1 MDLWDEIDD
10 ESAIDTALSQDD
22 VTIKD
27 LLAIPEFLQEISDL
41 NENLMEYLST
51 VDRWIELV
59 QFIKNPSGDEIEFY
73 KFPHVA
79 AEAFKCYPAKKVS
92 KIAKSSL
99 FDVIFDILNLP
110 CPMENRIAEYF
121 AVMLSVF
128 VEHAPK
134 ETYKYVSEHSE
145 TIIKGLYKHFNCVG
159 MVDAFRFLLDLPI
172 AKGSSEPWWH
182 TSSAIIDPLV
192 DCLKNPLMNMSKYTM
207 LFVNSIIQRAT
218 VSVPGEPE
226 RTSVSLL
233 PVLCSVEFIQKL
245 FTIIEDKEVCEHCK
259 RDTFKILSRM
269 FWKKLPDVE
278 YGLGGED
285 GCLHTLGLDDRLRLQ
300 QGTISKE
307 LLVPVME
314 ELAKHYDSI
323 YALLCI
329 EPETTVPTP
338 YHPAVKR
345 CGDLR
350 LSIFECF
357 AHFISNPFMLPALIQ
372 QFIEKV

>member
-1 MDLWDEIDD
+1 M
-10 ESAIDTALSQDD
+10 
-22 VTIKD
+22 VR
-27 LLAIPEFLQEISDL
+27 
-41 NENLMEYLST
+41 ST
-51 VDRWIELV
+51 VLV
-59 QFIKNPSGDEIEFY
+59 CHPLVIRFIKNPSGDEIEFY

-110 CPMENRIAEYF
+110 CPMENRYLLPIPTSFPRIAEYF

-172 AKGSSEPWWH
+172 ASMDTWKPLNVVEGSSEPWWH

-218 VSVPGEPE
+218 VSVYFLL
-226 RTSVSLL
+226 SL
-233 PVLCSVEFIQKL
+233 
-245 FTIIEDKEVCEHCK
+245 
-259 RDTFKILSRM
+259 M
-269 FWKKLPDVE
+269 
-278 YGLGGED
+278 
-285 GCLHTLGLDDRLRLQ
+285 
-300 QGTISKE
+300 
-307 LLVPVME
+307 
-314 ELAKHYDSI
+314 
-323 YALLCI
+323 
-329 EPETTVPTP
+329 
-338 YHPAVKR
+338 
-345 CGDLR
+345 
-350 LSIFECF
+350 
-357 AHFISNPFMLPALIQ
+357 
-372 QFIEKV
+372 